1 MKKTLNKLMLVVFSS
16 IALLGITSCNLDNNN
31 NKEGL
36 TPAEVK
42 AAFNSAKG
50 NYTGKVF
57 FNKLNDNDNMSI
69 LEKDSLPVSV
79 TVNTDSTLIIKNLPL
94 KVLTGQ
100 LEDKD
105 LKSAIESL
113 GTTDVL
119 CYIAFIDNDPI
130 TLLVNPTPLSL
141 NINYKGKTQT
151 FKTGF
156 FINNRN
162 SLAQLSGRDR
172 LAIQIIQFG
181 SMYLDEKLITS
192 RANNSAIFLKLERR

>member
-31 NKEGL
+31 KEGL

-42 AAFNSAKG
+42 AAFNSVKG

-57 FNKLNDNDNMSI
+57 FNKLNNSISI

-79 TVNTDSTLIIKNLPL
+79 TINTDSTLIIKNLPL

-162 SLAQLSGRDR
+162 SVAQLSERDR

>member
-1 MKKTLNKLMLVVFSS
+1 MKKTLNKLMLVAFSS

-42 AAFNSAKG
+42 AAFNSVKG

-57 FNKLNDNDNMSI
+57 FNKLSNSVSI

-79 TVNTDSTLIIKNLPL
+79 TINTDSTLIIKNLPL

>member
-31 NKEGL
+31 KEGL

-42 AAFNSAKG
+42 AAFNSVKG

-57 FNKLNDNDNMSI
+57 FNKLNDSISI

-79 TVNTDSTLIIKNLPL
+79 TINTDSTLIIKNLPL

-100 LEDKD
+100 LENKD

-113 GTTDVL
+113 GTTD
-119 CYIAFIDNDPI
+119 
-130 TLLVNPTPLSL
+130 
-141 NINYKGKTQT
+141 
-151 FKTGF
+151 
-156 FINNRN
+156 
-162 SLAQLSGRDR
+162 
-172 LAIQIIQFG
+172 
-181 SMYLDEKLITS
+181 
-192 RANNSAIFLKLERR
+192 

>member
-42 AAFNSAKG
+42 AAFNSVKG

-57 FNKLNDNDNMSI
+57 FNKLNDNMSI
-69 LEKDSLPVSV
+69 LE
-79 TVNTDSTLIIKNLPL
+79 
-94 KVLTGQ
+94 
-100 LEDKD
+100 KD

-130 TLLVNPTPLSL
+130 TLLLNPTPLSL

>member
-31 NKEGL
+31 KEGL

-42 AAFNSAKG
+42 AAFNSVKG

-57 FNKLNDNDNMSI
+57 FNKLNDSISI

-79 TVNTDSTLIIKNLPL
+79 TINTDSTLIIKNLPL

-162 SLAQLSGRDR
+162 SVAQLSERDR

-192 RANNSAIFLKLERR
+192 RANNSAIFTRWRN

>member
-31 NKEGL
+31 KEGL

-42 AAFNSAKG
+42 AAFNSVKG

-57 FNKLNDNDNMSI
+57 FNKLNNSMSI

-79 TVNTDSTLIIKNLPL
+79 TINTDSTLIIKNLPL

-162 SLAQLSGRDR
+162 SVAQLSGRDR

-181 SMYLDEKLITS
+181 SMYLDEKIITS

>member
-42 AAFNSAKG
+42 AAFNSVKG

-57 FNKLNDNDNMSI
+57 FNKLNDSISI

-79 TVNTDSTLIIKNLPL
+79 TINTDSTLIIKNLPL

-100 LEDKD
+100 LDNKD

-162 SLAQLSGRDR
+162 SVAQLSERDR

>member
-31 NKEGL
+31 KEGL

-42 AAFNSAKG
+42 AAFNSVKG

-57 FNKLNDNDNMSI
+57 FNKLNDSISI

-79 TVNTDSTLIIKNLPL
+79 TINTDSTLIIKNLPL

-162 SLAQLSGRDR
+162 SVAQLSERDR

>member
-42 AAFNSAKG
+42 AAFNSVKG

-57 FNKLNDNDNMSI
+57 FNKLNDSISI

-79 TVNTDSTLIIKNLPL
+79 TINTDSTLIIKNLPL

-162 SLAQLSGRDR
+162 SVAQLSERDR

>member
-31 NKEGL
+31 KEGL

-42 AAFNSAKG
+42 AAFNSVKG

-57 FNKLNDNDNMSI
+57 FNKLNDSISI

-79 TVNTDSTLIIKNLPL
+79 TINTDSTLIIKNLPL

-100 LEDKD
+100 LDNKD

-162 SLAQLSGRDR
+162 SVAQLSGRDR

>member
-31 NKEGL
+31 KEGL

-42 AAFNSAKG
+42 AAFNSVKG

-57 FNKLNDNDNMSI
+57 FNKLSNSVSI

-79 TVNTDSTLIIKNLPL
+79 TINTDSTLIIKNLPL

-100 LEDKD
+100 LENKD
-105 LKSAIESL
+105 LKNAIESL

>member
-31 NKEGL
+31 NKGGL

-42 AAFNSAKG
+42 AAFNSVKG

-57 FNKLNDNDNMSI
+57 FNKLNDSISI

-79 TVNTDSTLIIKNLPL
+79 TINTDSTLIIKNLPL

-130 TLLVNPTPLSL
+130 TLLVNPTPL
-141 NINYKGKTQT
+141 
-151 FKTGF
+151 
-156 FINNRN
+156 
-162 SLAQLSGRDR
+162 DR
-172 LAIQIIQFG
+172 K
-181 SMYLDEKLITS
+181 SVV
-192 RANNSAIFLKLERR
+192 

>member
-31 NKEGL
+31 KEGL

-42 AAFNSAKG
+42 AAFNSVKG

-57 FNKLNDNDNMSI
+57 FNKLNDNMSI

-79 TVNTDSTLIIKNLPL
+79 TINTDSTLIIKNLPL

-119 CYIAFIDNDPI
+119 CYIAFFDNDPI

>member
-31 NKEGL
+31 NKGGL

-42 AAFNSAKG
+42 AAFNSVKG

-57 FNKLNDNDNMSI
+57 FNKLNDSISI

-79 TVNTDSTLIIKNLPL
+79 TINTDSTLIIKNLPL

-130 TLLVNPTPLSL
+130 ILLVNPTPLSL

>member
-31 NKEGL
+31 KEGL

-42 AAFNSAKG
+42 AAFNSVKG

-57 FNKLNDNDNMSI
+57 FNKLNDSISI

-79 TVNTDSTLIIKNLPL
+79 TINTDSTLIIKNLPL

-100 LEDKD
+100 LENKD

-162 SLAQLSGRDR
+162 SVAQLSGRDR

>member
-31 NKEGL
+31 KEGL

-42 AAFNSAKG
+42 AAFNSVKG

-57 FNKLNDNDNMSI
+57 FNKLSNSVSI

-79 TVNTDSTLIIKNLPL
+79 TINTDSTLIIKNLPL

-100 LEDKD
+100 LENKD
-105 LKSAIESL
+105 LKNAIESL

-162 SLAQLSGRDR
+162 SVAQLLGRDR

-181 SMYLDEKLITS
+181 SMYIDEKLITS

>member
-31 NKEGL
+31 KEGL

-42 AAFNSAKG
+42 AAFNSVKG

-57 FNKLNDNDNMSI
+57 FNKLNDSISI

-79 TVNTDSTLIIKNLPL
+79 TINTDSTLIIKNLPL

-130 TLLVNPTPLSL
+130 TLLVNPTQLSL

-162 SLAQLSGRDR
+162 SVAQLSGRDR

>member
-31 NKEGL
+31 KEGL

-42 AAFNSAKG
+42 AAFNSVKG

-57 FNKLNDNDNMSI
+57 FNKLNDSMSI

>member
-42 AAFNSAKG
+42 AAFNSVKG

-57 FNKLNDNDNMSI
+57 FNKLSNSISI

-79 TVNTDSTLIIKNLPL
+79 TINTDSTLIIKNLPL

-100 LEDKD
+100 LENKD

-162 SLAQLSGRDR
+162 SVAQLSGRDR

>member
-1 MKKTLNKLMLVVFSS
+1 
-16 IALLGITSCNLDNNN
+16 
-31 NKEGL
+31 
-36 TPAEVK
+36 
-42 AAFNSAKG
+42 
-50 NYTGKVF
+50 
-57 FNKLNDNDNMSI
+57 MSI

-79 TVNTDSTLIIKNLPL
+79 TINTDSTLIIKNLPL

-151 FKTGF
+151 FKTG
-156 FINNRN
+156 
-162 SLAQLSGRDR
+162 SLLTTEIHLHSYQEEID
-172 LAIQIIQFG
+172 
-181 SMYLDEKLITS
+181 
-192 RANNSAIFLKLERR
+192 

>member
-57 FNKLNDNDNMSI
+57 FNKLNDSMSI

-79 TVNTDSTLIIKNLPL
+79 TINTDSTLIIKNLPL

>member
-42 AAFNSAKG
+42 AAFNSVKG

-57 FNKLNDNDNMSI
+57 FNKLNDSMSI

-162 SLAQLSGRDR
+162 SVAQLSERDR

>member
-42 AAFNSAKG
+42 AAFNSVKG

-57 FNKLNDNDNMSI
+57 FNKLNDSISI

-162 SLAQLSGRDR
+162 SVAQLSERDR

>member
-31 NKEGL
+31 KEGL

-42 AAFNSAKG
+42 AAFNSVKG
-50 NYTGKVF
+50 NYIGKVF
-57 FNKLNDNDNMSI
+57 FNKLNDNMSI

-79 TVNTDSTLIIKNLPL
+79 TINTDSTLIIKNLPL

-162 SLAQLSGRDR
+162 SVAQLSERDR

>member
-31 NKEGL
+31 KEGL

-42 AAFNSAKG
+42 AAFNSVKG

-57 FNKLNDNDNMSI
+57 FNKLNNSISI

-79 TVNTDSTLIIKNLPL
+79 TINTDSTLIIKNLPL

-162 SLAQLSGRDR
+162 SVAQLSGRDR

>member
-1 MKKTLNKLMLVVFSS
+1 MKKTLNKLMLGVFSS

-42 AAFNSAKG
+42 AAFNSVKG

-57 FNKLNDNDNMSI
+57 FNKLNDSISI

-79 TVNTDSTLIIKNLPL
+79 TINTDSTLIIKNLPL

-162 SLAQLSGRDR
+162 SVAQLSERDR

>member
-42 AAFNSAKG
+42 AAFNSVKG

-57 FNKLNDNDNMSI
+57 FNKLNDNMSI

-79 TVNTDSTLIIKNLPL
+79 TINTDSTLIIKNLPL
-94 KVLTGQ
+94 KVLPGQ

>member
-31 NKEGL
+31 NKGGL

-42 AAFNSAKG
+42 AAFNSVKG

-57 FNKLNDNDNMSI
+57 FNKLNDSISI

-79 TVNTDSTLIIKNLPL
+79 TINTDSTLIIKNLPL

-100 LEDKD
+100 LDNKD

-156 FINNRN
+156 VINNRN
-162 SLAQLSGRDR
+162 SVAQLSGRDR

>member
-42 AAFNSAKG
+42 AAFNSVKG

-57 FNKLNDNDNMSI
+57 FNKLNDNMSI

-79 TVNTDSTLIIKNLPL
+79 TINTDSTLIIKNLPL

-105 LKSAIESL
+105 L
-113 GTTDVL
+113 TTDVL

>member
-1 MKKTLNKLMLVVFSS
+1 ML
-16 IALLGITSCNLDNNN
+16 
-31 NKEGL
+31 
-36 TPAEVK
+36 
-42 AAFNSAKG
+42 
-50 NYTGKVF
+50 
-57 FNKLNDNDNMSI
+57 
-69 LEKDSLPVSV
+69 
-79 TVNTDSTLIIKNLPL
+79 
-94 KVLTGQ
+94 
-100 LEDKD
+100 
-105 LKSAIESL
+105 
-113 GTTDVL
+113 
-119 CYIAFIDNDPI
+119 PI

>member
-31 NKEGL
+31 KEGL

-42 AAFNSAKG
+42 AAFNSVKG

-57 FNKLNDNDNMSI
+57 FNKLNNSISI
-69 LEKDSLPVSV
+69 LEKDSLPISV
-79 TVNTDSTLIIKNLPL
+79 TINTDSTLIIKNLPL

-162 SLAQLSGRDR
+162 SVAQLSERDR

>member
-31 NKEGL
+31 KEGL

-42 AAFNSAKG
+42 AAFNSVKG

-57 FNKLNDNDNMSI
+57 FNKLNDSISI

-79 TVNTDSTLIIKNLPL
+79 TINTDSTLIIKNLPL

-162 SLAQLSGRDR
+162 SVAQLSGRDR

>member
-31 NKEGL
+31 KEGL

-42 AAFNSAKG
+42 AAFNSVKG

-57 FNKLNDNDNMSI
+57 FNKLNDSISI

-79 TVNTDSTLIIKNLPL
+79 TINTDSTLIIKNLPL

-100 LEDKD
+100 LENKD

>member
-42 AAFNSAKG
+42 AAFNSVKG

-57 FNKLNDNDNMSI
+57 FNKLNDNMSI

-79 TVNTDSTLIIKNLPL
+79 TINTDSTLIIKNLPL

-119 CYIAFIDNDPI
+119 
-130 TLLVNPTPLSL
+130 
-141 NINYKGKTQT
+141 
-151 FKTGF
+151 
-156 FINNRN
+156 
-162 SLAQLSGRDR
+162 
-172 LAIQIIQFG
+172 
-181 SMYLDEKLITS
+181 
-192 RANNSAIFLKLERR
+192 

>member
-1 MKKTLNKLMLVVFSS
+1 MKKTLNKKMLVTFSS
-16 IALLGITSCNLDNNN
+16 IPLLGITSCNLDNNN

-42 AAFNSAKG
+42 AAFNSVKG

-57 FNKLNDNDNMSI
+57 FNKLNDSMSI

>member
-31 NKEGL
+31 KEGL

-42 AAFNSAKG
+42 AAFNSVKG

-57 FNKLNDNDNMSI
+57 FNKLNDSMSI

-79 TVNTDSTLIIKNLPL
+79 TINTDSTLIIKNLPL